1 MSPSSH
7 APSLAPDLRLPSIE
21 GLRAFQAVAALGLLE
36 PAAEALHIS
45 ASAVGKRIGAL
56 EDLLGLALFQRHGGQ
71 WSLTA
76 AGREYLEQ
84 VRAALDLLAAAPQHR
99 RPQQRRERLRLCAP
113 PTFARQILVP
123 ALPGFCAAH
132 PELELELVLSVPY
145 LDEGAPE
152 AELQVYHAPQPP
164 AAELLLRDAVT
175 PLLAPALAARLPV
188 DAPVQAL
195 LSLPLLRTPLQSW
208 LPWFQAAG
216 LPAAEPADG
225 PRFIDLGL
233 VLQAAECGQGVALVG
248 QALARRL
255 LDQGLLRKPW
265 ALAVPAAQAYALRP
279 LPSHA
284 SSSLRALADWLRQH
298 CSTLDGALVDARMA
312 SETASAALGG

>member
-1 MSPSSH
+1 MNRSSH

-56 EDLLGLALFQRHGGQ
+56 EELLGLALFQRQGGQ

-99 RPQQRRERLRLCAP
+99 RAQQRRERLRLCAP

-123 ALPGFCAAH
+123 ALPTFSAAH
-132 PELELELVLSVPY
+132 PHLELELVLSVPY
-145 LDEGAPE
+145 LNEGAPD

-164 AAELLLRDAVT
+164 AAELLLRDVVT
-175 PLLAPALAARLPV
+175 PLLSPALAARLPAKPRPQ
-188 DAPVQAL
+188 DL
-195 LSLPLLRTPLQSW
+195 LSLTLLRTPLQSW

-216 LPAAEPADG
+216 LPAPEPSDG

-248 QALARRL
+248 QALAQRL
-255 LDQGLLRKPW
+255 LDQGLLQRPW
-265 ALAVPAAQAYALRP
+265 ALEVPAAQAYALRP
-279 LPSHA
+279 LPAQA
-284 SSSLRALADWLRQH
+284 SPGLLALADWLRSQ
-298 CSTLDGALVDARMA
+298 CRALAAPRGA
-312 SETASAALGG
+312 G

>member
-1 MSPSSH
+1 MNRSSH
-7 APSLAPDLRLPSIE
+7 APSLAPDLRLPSID

-56 EDLLGLALFQRHGGQ
+56 EELLGLALFQRQGGQ

-99 RPQQRRERLRLCAP
+99 REQQRRERLRLCAP

-123 ALPGFCAAH
+123 ALPAFSAAH
-132 PELELELVLSVPY
+132 PHLELELVLSVPY
-145 LDEGAPE
+145 LNEGAPD

-164 AAELLLRDAVT
+164 AAELLLRDSVT
-175 PLLAPALAARLPV
+175 PLLSPALAARLPAEPRPQ
-188 DAPVQAL
+188 DL

-216 LPAAEPADG
+216 LPAEEPVDG

-248 QALARRL
+248 QALAQRL
-255 LDQGLLRKPW
+255 LDQGLLRRPW
-265 ALAVPAAQAYALRP
+265 TLEVPAAQAYALRP
-279 LPSHA
+279 LPTQA
-284 SSSLRALADWLRQH
+284 SPGLRALADWLRSQ
-298 CSTLDGALVDARMA
+298 CRALAPVH
-312 SETASAALGG
+312 TAG

>member
-1 MSPSSH
+1 MKSSSH

-56 EDLLGLALFQRHGGQ
+56 EDLLGLALFQRQGGQ

-99 RPQQRRERLRLCAP
+99 RAQQRRERLRLCAP

-123 ALPGFCAAH
+123 ALPAFSEAH
-132 PELELELVLSVPY
+132 PHLELELVLSVPY
-145 LDEGAPE
+145 LGDGAPE

-175 PLLAPALAARLPV
+175 PLMAPALAARLPKRPKAA
-188 DAPVQAL
+188 DL
-195 LSLPLLRTPLQSW
+195 LALPLLRTPLQTW
-208 LPWFQAAG
+208 QPWFLAAG
-216 LPAAEPADG
+216 VSADEPTEG

-233 VLQAAECGQGVALVG
+233 VQQAAECGQGVALAG
-248 QALARRL
+248 LALARRQ
-255 LDQGLLRKPW
+255 LDAGRLVRPW
-265 ALAVPAAQAYALRP
+265 RLTVPAAQAYALRP
-279 LPSHA
+279 LPADA
-284 SSSLRALADWLRQH
+284 SGGLRALADWLRVL
-298 CSTLDGALVDARMA
+298 CRTLDPL
-312 SETASAALGG
+312 TAP